1 MKKLLTLVLFLILL
15 APKTFSQTISVG
27 SYAEDIARM
36 NQLLGITDDLSS
48 FTQHPLNS
56 AYNGKGDS
64 TLQSMVASKNLVPKF
79 TLFGI
84 PSSIKIL
91 PFTFVNDYNSKLPYG
106 YNNGPLYPN
115 VGYQAMV
122 TGGIYIKAGIL
133 TVQFKPELVHAENA
147 PFLTFA
153 DVQANYKS
161 GLISAFYYLINGID
175 APERFGPFGLSYAG
189 LGQSKITLS
198 FKNIEA
204 GVSTENMWWGPGV
217 QNSIMMSNSAP
228 GFLHWTIN
236 SASPA
241 KTPIGSFE
249 WQVIGGIL
257 KQSGYLPY
265 DPGKLVYGND
275 ASYIP
280 KPRVS
285 RYISGFTAN
294 WQPKWIPGFY
304 LGISGYDYLNRD
316 AAYDKKSFIKRILPV
331 FSPSSNVA
339 NSFGYQDPKAPVT
352 SDGDGEDY
360 AYSINFRQ
368 VFPQYGAEIYFEYAK
383 NDNVANFRDLVVE
396 PENAS
401 AYTFGAGRIFKL
413 NGVPFLRLKMELT
426 HMQIPDNFLI
436 RSEGPWYVHSFA
448 NPKDGY
454 TNEGRYL
461 GAGIGPGSNSLMF
474 DISYIKGL
482 NSFGIKF
489 ERLVHDEDLYYLAFK
504 GTTNFVSNWVDF
516 SNTFYANMKFKKYLI
531 SAEYTPISTLNYE
544 YLQHND
550 ISNKHARITLTYFFD

>member
-1 MKKLLTLVLFLILL
+1 MKKLLTLVFLLFFLTL
-15 APKTFSQTISVG
+15 KTFSQTISVG
-27 SYAEDIARM
+27 SYAEEIARM

-56 AYNGKGDS
+56 AFNGEGDS

-91 PFTFVNDYNSKLPYG
+91 PFTFLTDYNSKLPFG

-115 VGYQAMV
+115 VGYQTEV
-122 TGGIYIKAGIL
+122 TGGIFIKAGIL
-133 TVQFKPELVHAENA
+133 NIQFKPELVHAENA

-161 GLISAFYYLINGID
+161 GLIQAFYLTINGID
-175 APERFGPFGLSYAG
+175 APERFGPYGLSYAG
-189 LGQSKITLS
+189 LGQSKITFN

-204 GVSTENMWWGPGV
+204 GVSTENLWWGPGV

-228 GFLHWTIN
+228 GFLHWTFN
-236 SASPA
+236 SIHPA

-249 WQVIGGIL
+249 WQIIGGIL

-265 DPGKLVYGND
+265 DPGKLVYGSD
-275 ASYIP
+275 ADYIP

-285 RYISGFTAN
+285 RYLSGFTVN
-294 WQPKWIPGFY
+294 WQPKWLPGFY
-304 LGISGYDYLNRD
+304 VGASGFDYMNRD
-316 AAYDKKSFIKRILPV
+316 SSYSNRSLFKRIIPV
-331 FSPSSNVA
+331 FAPSSNQE
-339 NSFGYQDPKAPVT
+339 NSQITGT
-352 SDGDGEDY
+352 SAGNGDGEDFAY
-360 AYSINFRQ
+360 AINFRQ

-383 NDNVANFRDLVVE
+383 NDNVANFRDLIVE
-396 PENAS
+396 PEQAT
-401 AYTFGAGRIFKL
+401 AYTFGAGRVFPLKKKNTYIR
-413 NGVPFLRLKMELT
+413 LRMELT
-426 HMQIPDNFLI
+426 HLQIPDNFLI
-436 RSEGPWYVHSFA
+436 RLEGPWYLHGFA

-454 TNEGRYL
+454 SNEGRYL

-474 DISYIKGL
+474 DASYVAGL
-482 NSFGIKF
+482 SSFGIKF
-489 ERLVHDEDLYYLAFK
+489 ERFVHDNDLYYRAFE
-504 GTTNFVSNWVDF
+504 GTTNFVSNWVEF

-531 SAEYTPISTLNYE
+531 SAEYTPISSLNYE